1 MTEINMTIGK
11 KGDKVKIGDNIITLQ
26 NSYNLI
32 TDLNSGNKY
41 YEIETNNKIKFKI
54 NEDYLLK
61 MICVKID
68 DVIYNPLWF
77 YKNKKIFANIQTI
90 NDNYNINI
98 VNYLCDKLNDTKFR
112 YIIRSDDEYDYRIEN
127 IKTNI
132 KNNNTAISNTSIS
145 NTLIS
150 IIPISNT
157 PISISNNKFIKM
169 NSPPLFYKQDEIRI
183 IQEFE
188 GHKIVS
194 GPHAGKYNNNYR
206 LVEIINETDESK
218 KRYYEMFVGVN
229 NNTTTTTTTTTTTN
243 TNTNFSFIFDV
254 ASLPKILQLNINEL
268 TFDNPSWLIAT
279 NQYIWTRTS
288 NNQCIYLHRYL
299 LGCINGNTK
308 TIDHINNN
316 KLDNRLS
323 NLRVATMAEQNMNRP
338 NVSRKH
344 DLNSI
349 LNPILLQIDAPAPA
363 QPSQPIPKIETK
375 SLLFINKKNSVSL
388 EYFAVEISKARTRD
402 KEIKESSSKSNLLT
416 LKEKLGHAIYK
427 RYDYVC
433 KYPII
438 MKDQIDGKTF
448 TTLDEFK
455 LHSESKLNEI
465 LNTGLNNDSTFTTY
479 TLDSF
484 LDYLNSKNIPKYID
498 PRIKARIKILSQP
511 KDQTQT
517 SQPQYSQPQ
526 PTHTTQPPQHPIHT
540 YKSDDKFTFIDNGKS
555 SRDITIKITNDVK
568 DNIRFSGSRSKKL
581 TSEEKICHTLLN
593 RYLVLIEHENSI
605 NLELHKDDLTNTNNI
620 IVNKNTTG
628 KKTLSDLIIDGY
640 KFINFTDFRT
650 HTEKI
655 IKDIMISVIP
665 DNLFT
670 IETLNTYF
678 INKIND
684 KRYNKSISVLL
695 YNNYPILTT

>member
-1 MTEINMTIGK
+1 MTEINMSIGI
-11 KGDKVKIGDNIITLQ
+11 KGDNIKIGDKIITLQ
-26 NSYNLI
+26 NAYKLI
-32 TDLNSGNKY
+32 TDDNGNKY
-41 YEIETNNKIKFKI
+41 YEIETNNKIKCKI
-54 NEDYLLK
+54 NEEYLLK
-61 MICVKID
+61 IICVKIG

-77 YKNKKIFANIQTI
+77 YKNKRIFANIQSI

-112 YIIRSDDEYDYRIEN
+112 YTIRSDDEYDYRLEN
-127 IKTNI
+127 IKVYTPSK
-132 KNNNTAISNTSIS
+132 KNTEDR
-145 NTLIS
+145 
-150 IIPISNT
+150 
-157 PISISNNKFIKM
+157 FIKM
-169 NSPPLFYKQDEIRI
+169 NSPPIFYKEDEIRI

-194 GPHAGKYNNNYR
+194 GPHSGKYNNNYR

-218 KRYYEMFVGVN
+218 KRYYEMFVGVYDDQN
-229 NNTTTTTTTTTTTN
+229 IETTN
-243 TNTNFSFIFDV
+243 SKFSFIFDE
-254 ASLPKILQLNINEL
+254 ASIPKILQLKINEI

-279 NQYIWTRTS
+279 NQYIWTKTS
-288 NNQCIYLHRYL
+288 SNQCIYLHRYL
-299 LGCINGNTK
+299 LGCIDGDTK

-323 NLRVATMAEQNMNRP
+323 NLRVATMTIQNMNRP

-349 LNPILLQIDAPAPA
+349 LNPILLQIDTPQATPQSPEPAIALTQASAPAL
-363 QPSQPIPKIETK
+363 PIPKIETK
-375 SLLFINKKNSVSL
+375 SLLFINKKNSDGL

-438 MKDQIDGKTF
+438 MKEQIDSKTF
-448 TTLDEFK
+448 TTMDEFK
-455 LHSESKLNEI
+455 IHSESKLNEI

-484 LDYLNSKNIPKYID
+484 LDYLNSKKIPKYID
-498 PRIKARIKILSQP
+498 PRIKARIKIQ
-511 KDQTQT
+511 DQTQAA
-517 SQPQYSQPQ
+517 Q
-526 PTHTTQPPQHPIHT
+526 PTQHPIHT

-555 SRDITIKITNDVK
+555 SRDITIKITTDVK

-605 NLELHKDDLTNTNNI
+605 NLEIHKDDLTNTNHI
-620 IVNKNTTG
+620 TINKNTTG
-628 KKTLSDLIIDGY
+628 IKTLSDLVIDGY
-640 KFINFTDFRT
+640 KFTKFSDFKK

-665 DNLFT
+665 DTLFT
-670 IETLNTYF
+670 IETLYTYF

-695 YNNYPILTT
+695 YTNYPILTI

>member
-1 MTEINMTIGK
+1 MLIGK
-11 KGDKVKIGDNIITLQ
+11 KCDKIKIGDKIITLQ
-26 NSYNLI
+26 NAYKLI
-32 TDLNSGNKY
+32 TDDNGNKY

-61 MICVKID
+61 MICVKVD

-112 YIIRSDDEYDYRIEN
+112 YTIRSDDEYDYRIEN

-132 KNNNTAISNTSIS
+132 KNNNTSIS

-150 IIPISNT
+150 NTLISNIPISNI

-169 NSPPLFYKQDEIRI
+169 NSPPLFYNQDEIRI

-194 GPHAGKYNNNYR
+194 GPHSGKYNNNYR
-206 LVEIINETDESK
+206 LVEIINKTDETK

-229 NNTTTTTTTTTTTN
+229 NNTTTK
-243 TNTNFSFIFDV
+243 FSFIFDV
-254 ASLPKILQLNINEL
+254 ASLPKVLQLKINDL
-268 TFDNPSWLIAT
+268 TFDNPTWLIAT

-288 NNQCIYLHRYL
+288 SNQCIYLHRYL
-299 LGCINGNTK
+299 LECINGDTK

-323 NLRVATMAEQNMNRP
+323 NLKVATMTEQNMNRA

-349 LNPILLQIDAPAPA
+349 LNPILLQIDTPAPAAPAPSSLSSTP
-363 QPSQPIPKIETK
+363 PSQTIPKIETK
-375 SLLFINKKNSVSL
+375 SLLFIIKKKSDGL
-388 EYFAVEISKARTRD
+388 EYFSIEISKARTKD

-416 LKEKLGHAIYK
+416 LKEKLGHSIYK
-427 RYDYVC
+427 RYEYVC

-448 TTLDEFK
+448 ITLDEFK
-455 LHSESKLNEI
+455 HHSEAKLNEI
-465 LNTGLNNDSTFTTY
+465 LNNGLDTNITY

-484 LDYLNSKNIPKYID
+484 LDYLNTKKIPKYID
-498 PRIKARIKILSQP
+498 PRIKARIQILSQP
-511 KDQTQT
+511 QASQLQDQPQDQTQSPQGQPQDN
-517 SQPQYSQPQ
+517 SQPAQS
-526 PTHTTQPPQHPIHT
+526 TQSIIHT

-555 SRDITIKITNDVK
+555 SRDITIKISNIKTE
-568 DNIRFSGSRSKKL
+568 NIRFSGSRSKKL
-581 TSEEKICHTLLN
+581 TNEEKICHTLLN

-605 NLELHKDDLTNTNNI
+605 NLDLYKDDLTNTNHI
-620 IVNKNTTG
+620 IINKNTTG

-640 KFINFTDFRT
+640 KFTNFTEFKK

-655 IKDIMISVIP
+655 MKDIMISVIP

-670 IETLNTYF
+670 IESLHAYF

-684 KRYNKSISVLL
+684 KRYNKPIPVIL
-695 YNNYPILTT
+695 YTNYPSLTT

>member
-1 MTEINMTIGK
+1 MSEINVLIGK
-11 KGDKVKIGDNIITLQ
+11 KGDNIKIGDKIITLQ
-26 NSYNLI
+26 NAYNLI
-32 TDLNSGNKY
+32 TDDNGNKY

-61 MICVKID
+61 MIFVKID

-112 YIIRSDDEYDYRIEN
+112 YTIRSDDEYDYRIEN

-132 KNNNTAISNTSIS
+132 KNNNTSIS

-150 IIPISNT
+150 NTLISNIPISNIPISNI

-169 NSPPLFYKQDEIRI
+169 NSPPLFYNQDEIRI

-229 NNTTTTTTTTTTTN
+229 NNTTTK
-243 TNTNFSFIFDV
+243 FSFIFDV
-254 ASLPKILQLNINEL
+254 ASLPKILQLKINDL

-288 NNQCIYLHRYL
+288 SNQCIYLHRYL
-299 LGCINGNTK
+299 LGCINGDTK

-323 NLRVATMAEQNMNRP
+323 NLRIATMTEQNMNRA

-349 LNPILLQIDAPAPA
+349 LNPILLQIDTPTPSPASAPSSLSSTPPA
-363 QPSQPIPKIETK
+363 QTIPKIETK
-375 SLLFINKKNSVSL
+375 SLLFIIKKKSDGL
-388 EYFAVEISKARTRD
+388 EYFSIEISKARTKD

-416 LKEKLGHAIYK
+416 LKEKLGHSIYK
-427 RYDYVC
+427 RYEYVC

-448 TTLDEFK
+448 ITLDEFK
-455 LHSESKLNEI
+455 HHSEAKLNEI
-465 LNTGLNNDSTFTTY
+465 LNNGLDTNITY

-484 LDYLNSKNIPKYID
+484 LDYLNSKKIPKYLD
-498 PRIKARIKILSQP
+498 PRIKARIKILTQP
-511 KDQTQT
+511 QDHPQDQLQT
-517 SQPQYSQPQ
+517 SQPTQA
-526 PTHTTQPPQHPIHT
+526 TQPAQDPIHT

-555 SRDITIKITNDVK
+555 SRDITIKISNNK
-568 DNIRFSGSRSKKL
+568 NENIRFSGSRSKKL
-581 TSEEKICHTLLN
+581 SSEEKICHTLLN
-593 RYLVLIEHENSI
+593 RYLVLIDHENSI
-605 NLELHKDDLTNTNNI
+605 NLELHKDDLTNTNRI
-620 IVNKNTTG
+620 IINKNTTG

-640 KFINFTDFRT
+640 KFTNFTDFKK
-650 HTEKI
+650 HTEQI
-655 IKDIMISVIP
+655 MKDIMISVIP

-670 IETLNTYF
+670 IETLNAYF

-684 KRYNKSISVLL
+684 KRYNKPIPVLL
-695 YNNYPILTT
+695 YTNYPSLTT

>member
-11 KGDKVKIGDNIITLQ
+11 KGDNIKIGDKIISLQ
-26 NSYNLI
+26 NAYNLI

-61 MICVKID
+61 MICVKVD

-77 YKNKKIFANIQTI
+77 YKNKRIFANIQNI

-112 YIIRSDDEYDYRIEN
+112 YTIRSDDEYDYRIEN
-127 IKTNI
+127 IKVYTPSK
-132 KNNNTAISNTSIS
+132 KNTEDR
-145 NTLIS
+145 
-150 IIPISNT
+150 
-157 PISISNNKFIKM
+157 FIKM
-169 NSPPLFYKQDEIRI
+169 NSPPIFYKEDEIRI

-229 NNTTTTTTTTTTTN
+229 NTITN
-243 TNTNFSFIFDV
+243 TKFSFIFDEV
-254 ASLPKILQLNINEL
+254 SLPKILQLKINEI

-288 NNQCIYLHRYL
+288 SNQCIYLHRYL
-299 LGCINGNTK
+299 LGCIDGDTK

-323 NLRVATMAEQNMNRP
+323 NLRIATMTEQNMNRP
-338 NVSRKH
+338 NVTRKY

-349 LNPILLQIDAPAPA
+349 LNPILLSIDTPQSQIPAPEPA
-363 QPSQPIPKIETK
+363 ISLIQASPPALPIYKIETK
-375 SLLFINKKNSVSL
+375 SLLFITKKNSDSL

-438 MKDQIDGKTF
+438 MKEQIDGKTF

-455 LHSESKLNEI
+455 LHSEVKLNEI
-465 LNTGLNNDSTFTTY
+465 LNNGLETNITY

-484 LDYLNSKNIPKYID
+484 LDYLNSKKIPKYID
-498 PRIKARIKILSQP
+498 PRIKARIQILSQP
-511 KDQTQT
+511 QA
-517 SQPQYSQPQ
+517 SQP
-526 PTHTTQPPQHPIHT
+526 TQPPQQSIHT

-581 TSEEKICHTLLN
+581 SSEEKICHTLLN
-593 RYLVLIEHENSI
+593 RYLVLIEHENNI
-605 NLELHKDDLTNTNNI
+605 NLELHKDNLTNTNHI

-628 KKTLSDLIIDGY
+628 IKTLSDLIIDGY
-640 KFINFTDFRT
+640 KFTNFNDFKK

-655 IKDIMISVIP
+655 IKDIMVSVIP
-665 DNLFT
+665 ENLFT
-670 IETLNTYF
+670 IETLNAYF

-684 KRYNKSISVLL
+684 KRYNKPIPVLL
-695 YNNYPILTT
+695 YTNYPILTI

>member
-1 MTEINMTIGK
+1 MTEINMLIGK
-11 KGDKVKIGDNIITLQ
+11 KCDKVKIGDKIITLQ
-26 NSYNLI
+26 NAYKLI
-32 TDLNSGNKY
+32 TDDNGNKY

-112 YIIRSDDEYDYRIEN
+112 YTIRSDDEYDYRIEN

-132 KNNNTAISNTSIS
+132 KNNNTAISNTLIS

-150 IIPISNT
+150 NIPISNIPISNI

-169 NSPPLFYKQDEIRI
+169 NSPPQFYKQDETRI
-183 IQEFE
+183 IEEFE

-206 LVEIINETDESK
+206 LVEIINETDETK
-218 KRYYEMFVGVN
+218 KRYYEMFVGVYDDQN
-229 NNTTTTTTTTTTTN
+229 IETTTTK
-243 TNTNFSFIFDV
+243 FSFIFDV
-254 ASLPKILQLNINEL
+254 ASLPKVLQLKINDL

-288 NNQCIYLHRYL
+288 SNQCIYLHRYL
-299 LGCINGNTK
+299 LECINGDTK

-323 NLRVATMAEQNMNRP
+323 NLRVATMTEQNMNRA

-344 DLNSI
+344 DLYSILNPI
-349 LNPILLQIDAPAPA
+349 LNPILLQIDAPAQASPTI
-363 QPSQPIPKIETK
+363 PPIPPIPKIETK
-375 SLLFINKKNSVSL
+375 SLLFIIKKKSDGL
-388 EYFAVEISKARTRD
+388 EYFSIEISKARTKD

-416 LKEKLGHAIYK
+416 LKEKLGHSIYK
-427 RYDYVC
+427 RYEYVC

-438 MKDQIDGKTF
+438 MKEQIDGKTF
-448 TTLDEFK
+448 ITLDEFK
-455 LHSESKLNEI
+455 IHSETKLNEI
-465 LNTGLNNDSTFTTY
+465 LNNGLDTNITY

-484 LDYLNSKNIPKYID
+484 LDYLNSKKIPKYID

-511 KDQTQT
+511 QDNSQASQNTQ
-517 SQPQYSQPQ
+517 S
-526 PTHTTQPPQHPIHT
+526 TQSTIHT
-540 YKSDDKFTFIDNGKS
+540 YKSDDKFTFIDNGKI
-555 SRDITIKITNDVK
+555 SRDITIKITNIK
-568 DNIRFSGSRSKKL
+568 TENIRFSGSKSKKL
-581 TSEEKICHTLLN
+581 TNEEKICHTLLN

-605 NLELHKDDLTNTNNI
+605 NLELHKDNLTNTNHI

-640 KFINFTDFRT
+640 TFTNFTVFKK

-670 IETLNTYF
+670 IETLNAYF
-678 INKIND
+678 IHKMND
-684 KRYNKSISVLL
+684 KRYNKPIPELL
-695 YNNYPILTT
+695 YTNYPILTK

>member
-1 MTEINMTIGK
+1 MTEFNMTIGK

-54 NEDYLLK
+54 NEEYLLK

-68 DVIYNPLWF
+68 TIVYYPLWF
-77 YKNKKIFANIQTI
+77 YKNKKIFANIQTT
-90 NDNYNINI
+90 NDKYNINI

-112 YIIRSDDEYDYRIEN
+112 YTIRSDDEYDYRLEN
-127 IKTNI
+127 IKVYTPST
-132 KNNNTAISNTSIS
+132 KNT
-145 NTLIS
+145 
-150 IIPISNT
+150 
-157 PISISNNKFIKM
+157 KDRFIKI
-169 NSPPLFYKQDEIRI
+169 NSPQLFYKQDEIRI

-206 LVEIINETDESK
+206 LVEIINETDETK
-218 KRYYEMFVGVN
+218 KRYYEMCVGVN
-229 NNTTTTTTTTTTTN
+229 TNTTTK
-243 TNTNFSFIFDV
+243 FSFIFDV
-254 ASLPKILQLNINEL
+254 ASLPKILQLKINDL

-288 NNQCIYLHRYL
+288 SNQCIYLHRYL
-299 LGCINGNTK
+299 LSCIDGDTK

-323 NLRVATMAEQNMNRP
+323 NLRIATMTTQNMNRP
-338 NVSRKH
+338 NISRKH

-349 LNPILLQIDAPAPA
+349 LNPIQNPIPTVIPSPTDTSLTTTPESAPAHPA
-363 QPSQPIPKIETK
+363 LPIPKIETK
-375 SLLFINKKNSVSL
+375 SLLFITKKNSDGL
-388 EYFAVEISKARTRD
+388 EYFSIEISKARNS
-402 KEIKESSSKSNLLT
+402 IKDIKDNSSKSNLLT
-416 LKEKLGHAIYK
+416 LKEKLGHSIYK

-455 LHSESKLNEI
+455 LHSEVKLNEI
-465 LNTGLNNDSTFTTY
+465 LNNGLETNITY

-484 LDYLNSKNIPKYID
+484 LDYLNSKKIPKYID
-498 PRIKARIKILSQP
+498 PRIKARIQILSQP
-511 KDQTQT
+511 QDQSPVVQTPASQDQLQATQPTQPTQT
-517 SQPQYSQPQ
+517 
-526 PTHTTQPPQHPIHT
+526 PQHPIHT

-555 SRDITIKITNDVK
+555 SRDITIKITNIK
-568 DNIRFSGSRSKKL
+568 TENIRFSGSRSKKL

-605 NLELHKDDLTNTNNI
+605 NLELHKDDLTNTNHI

-628 KKTLSDLIIDGY
+628 KKTLSDLVIDGY
-640 KFINFTDFRT
+640 KFTNFIDFIT

-655 IKDIMISVIP
+655 IKDIMVSVIP
-665 DNLFT
+665 ENLFT
-670 IETLNTYF
+670 IDTLNTYF

-684 KRYNKSISVLL
+684 KRYNKPIPLLL
-695 YNNYPILTT
+695 YTNYPILTT